1 MIATPIT
8 AEAPSRF
15 SKIMRELH
23 DQPSPYRATGRSA
36 SHPRK
41 LLNDRPI
48 RPSKKNLR
56 GRQERHF
63 HDDRAPGGAPDTDRA
78 LTRSCPDS
86 GLVIDQKRLG

>member
-15 SKIMRELH
+15 SKITREHH
-23 DQPSPYRATGRSA
+23 DQASPYQATGRSA

-56 GRQERHF
+56 GRQERHR
-63 HDDRAPGGAPDTDRA
+63 HDNRAPSGAPDIDRA
-78 LTRSCPDS
+78 LMRPCPES
-86 GLVIDQKRLG
+86 GLVIDQKRLR

>member
-15 SKIMRELH
+15 SKIMREHH

-41 LLNDRPI
+41 LPNDRPI
-48 RPSKKNLR
+48 RSSKKNLR
-56 GRQERHF
+56 DRQERHC
-63 HDDRAPGGAPDTDRA
+63 HNNHAPGGAPDIDRA
-78 LTRSCPDS
+78 LTRACPES